1 MRAKVFLFLVV
12 IIIVLCVW
20 FMPTGTE
27 ALPHSRNGFGRCP
40 PTCSVYCPCG
50 NVVHGNGCPIC
61 RCRPS
66 NTCTG
71 RHPNSF
77 GRPPNVKTHI
87 FH

>member
-1 MRAKVFLFLVV
+1 MRAKVFLFFFV
-12 IIIVLCVW
+12 ITIVLCVW

-27 ALPHSRNGFGRCP
+27 ALPYSRNGFGRCP
-40 PTCSVYCPCG
+40 PACSVYCPCG
-50 NVVHGNGCPIC
+50 NVVDGNGCPIC

-71 RHPNSF
+71 KHPNSF
-77 GRPPNVKTHI
+77 GRPSHVKTHI